1 MARRDFVFMGDP
13 CRAVLR
19 AIDGTGSG
27 AYHFSSGKDVAIKEL
42 YDAVV
47 EAMGLTEYRTRNS
60 RIGTPMTLRPSF
72 GIPPEP
78 SRISDRWNLRLFWRL
93 LGLAWN
99 TSTQFGAASGYV
111 KFEAQ

>member
-1 MARRDFVFMGDP
+1 MARRDFVFVGDL

-47 EAMGLTEYRTRNS
+47 EAHG
-60 RIGTPMTLRPSF
+60 F
-72 GIPPEP
+72 
-78 SRISDRWNLRLFWRL
+78 DRV
-93 LGLAWN
+93 
-99 TSTQFGAASGYV
+99 S
-111 KFEAQ
+111 